1 MLYTQQIHRIEGLPV
16 IQEPEIVSG
25 APVFEHTRVPV
36 QTLFEYLADNYSL
49 EEFLESFPS
58 VSREAALKVR
68 LYGKH
73 RIEEALGL

>member
-36 QTLFEYLADNYSL
+36 QTLF
-49 EEFLESFPS
+49 
-58 VSREAALKVR
+58 
-68 LYGKH
+68 
-73 RIEEALGL
+73 